1 MNDEARPNLEPIEKM
16 VDGLGVGAVFGE
28 PIREGGVTIVP
39 VAEVRFAF
47 GYGYGSGGAVAGRPK
62 RAGARRKAAGAAAAR
77 AAEPLPKATFASLPM
92 RSGLNRCWTSRALGW
107 PASPSR
113 PGVSSGPAELFALLA
128 ADAEGT
134 YRTLLASGGVG
145 CRHQEGASSR

>member
-28 PIREGGVTIVP
+28 PIKEGGVTVIP

-47 GYGYGSGGAVAGRPK
+47 GYGYGSGRDRSEETEGGPGRTKAAEVAVAQ
-62 RAGARRKAAGAAAAR
+62 AAGL
-77 AAEPLPKATFASLPM
+77 LPRATFASLPM
-92 RSGLNRCWTSRALGW
+92 RSGSNRFLTSRALRW

-113 PGVSSGPAELFALLA
+113 LGASSGSAGRCALLTG
-128 ADAEGT
+128 DAEGA
-134 YRTLLASGGVG
+134 YRALKQAP
-145 CRHQEGASSR
+145 A